1 MSEVAA
7 SNIQIALDMS
17 ADAYFADPCP
27 RPSLTQSVAKLLLDR
42 SPGHAWQEHP
52 RLNPNYEDD
61 DEKKFDIGNVAHSL
75 LIGRGKKVARLEF
88 DNWQTKAAKEARAEH
103 RERGILAVLAA
114 QYDRAAAMARAALEQ
129 IATSE
134 FPDAFKEGNGEVV
147 ITWEEGAT
155 CFRTMIDWLA
165 SPTLIL
171 DYKSSGLSCAP
182 YDVEDRPS
190 AMGWDVQAAFHERAL
205 DALDPAGIG
214 RRRHIYIAQED
225 QPPHALSVVQ
235 ISESDLT
242 LGRKKLA
249 MALDV
254 WQRCMA
260 TGQWPLYGTKTI
272 KSRPRPFLENRTIER
287 EIEHYERKQSE
298 PFNPQIMAVG

>member
-1 MSEVAA
+1 MTDVAA
-7 SNIQIALDMS
+7 SNIQIIRDMG
-17 ADAYFADPCP
+17 AETYFADPCP
-27 RPSLTQSVAKLLLDR
+27 RPSLTQSIAKLLLDR

-75 LIGRGKKVARLEF
+75 LIGRGKNVARLEF

-103 RERGILAVLAA
+103 RARGILAVLAA
-114 QYDRAAAMARAALEQ
+114 QYDRAAAMARKALDQ
-129 IATSE
+129 LAGSE
-134 FPDAFKEGNGEVV
+134 FPDAFKEGDGEVV
-147 ITWEEGAT
+147 ITWEEGPT

-165 SPTLIL
+165 SPVLIL
-171 DYKSSGLSCAP
+171 DYKSSGLSCSP
-182 YDVEDRPS
+182 YDVADRPS

-205 DALDPAGIG
+205 NALDQDGIG
-214 RRRHIYIAQED
+214 RRRHIYINQED
-225 QPPHALSVVQ
+225 QPPHALSIVE

-260 TGQWPLYGTKTI
+260 TGQWPLYGVETI
-272 KSRPRPFLENRTIER
+272 KSRPRPYLENRTIER
-287 EIEHYERKQSE
+287 EVEFYERRDRE
-298 PFNPQIMAVG
+298 PLNPQILSVG